1 MRFDF
6 EAYEKVY
13 PPKQDIPPIESAVD
27 TFKPTEDEL
36 KAKDNQPGD
45 DAQKKPAEEKPQQPP
60 AEGDPQPAP
69 EPKGEQ
75 NG

>member
-6 EAYEKVY
+6 DAYEKVY
-13 PPKQDIPPIESAVD
+13 PPKQETQPIESAVD
-27 TFKPTEDEL
+27 TFKPTEEEI
-36 KAKDNQPGD
+36 KAMDNQPGD
-45 DAQKKPAEEKPQQPP
+45 DAQKKPADNKPQQP
-60 AEGDPQPAP
+60 AENDPQPAP

>member
-6 EAYEKVY
+6 DAYEKVY
-13 PPKQDIPPIESAVD
+13 PPKPETQPIESAVD
-27 TFKPTEDEL
+27 TFKPTEEEI
-36 KAKDNQPGD
+36 KAMDNQPGD
-45 DAQKKPAEEKPQQPP
+45 DAQKKPAEEKPQQP
-60 AEGDPQPAP
+60 AENDPQPAP